1 MLLQMFTV
9 YDSKAEAYLPPFFM
23 AARGAAVRSFSDTCN
38 DPTHA
43 FNQHPEDYT
52 LFHLGQYD
60 DQHATFD
67 ISDAKTSLGLAL
79 DFVKQLD
86 LPLEKI
92 PQLPLDQ

>member
-1 MLLQMFTV
+1 MFTV

-23 AARGAAVRSFSDTCN
+23 AARGAALRSFQDTCN
-38 DPTHA
+38 DTTHA

-67 ISDAKTSLGLAL
+67 ITEAKTSLGLASE
-79 DFVKQLD
+79 FVKQLD
-86 LPLEKI
+86 RDLETTPKQI
-92 PQLPLDQ
+92 QML